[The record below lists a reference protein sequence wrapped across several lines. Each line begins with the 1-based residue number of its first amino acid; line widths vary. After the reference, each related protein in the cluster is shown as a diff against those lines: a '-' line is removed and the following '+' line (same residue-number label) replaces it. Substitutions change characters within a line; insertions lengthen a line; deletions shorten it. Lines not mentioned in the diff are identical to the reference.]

1 MSPSMQ
7 NTSMELHLELDEEL
21 IKSLWIRIN
30 GRRTGTGDIV
40 VR

>member
-1 MSPSMQ
+1 MSPSMP

-21 IKSLWIRIN
+21 IKSLRIRIN